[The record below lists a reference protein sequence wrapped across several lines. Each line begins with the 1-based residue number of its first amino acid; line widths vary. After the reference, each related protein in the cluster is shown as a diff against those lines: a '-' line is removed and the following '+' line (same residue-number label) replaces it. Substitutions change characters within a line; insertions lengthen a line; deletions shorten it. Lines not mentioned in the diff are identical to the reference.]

1 MQHFIFYMQ
10 NYFII
15 YIPTCMY
22 YENSKYLTSF
32 LSLPKKKCK
41 RKIIRN
47 YTKPQATNIIESKE
61 TMANLLFKFSNQ
73 QQFKMLL

>member
-1 MQHFIFYMQ
+1 MQHFIFYTQ

-32 LSLPKKKCK
+32 VSLPKNNNKN
-41 RKIIRN
+41 KI
-47 YTKPQATNIIESKE
+47 
-61 TMANLLFKFSNQ
+61 
-73 QQFKMLL
+73 

>member
-32 LSLPKKKCK
+32 LSLPKQNAKKNNK
-41 RKIIRN
+41 KL
-47 YTKPQATNIIESKE
+47 Y
-61 TMANLLFKFSNQ
+61 
-73 QQFKMLL
+73 

>member
-1 MQHFIFYMQ
+1 MQHFIFYTQ

-32 LSLPKKKCK
+32 VSLPKTTTTKTRYKP
-41 RKIIRN
+41 RN
-47 YTKPQATNIIESKE
+47 
-61 TMANLLFKFSNQ
+61 
-73 QQFKMLL
+73 